1 MSESG
6 VDLQAAHEHF
16 SASCFNAAWDLIDKP
31 NRSAVDEE
39 SMLQL
44 AMASAWHWSKR
55 EDCTD
60 QSRSI
65 AYWQISRIHAICGR
79 GPEAVRYG
87 GLCLDVSQASEI
99 APFALAY
106 AYEALARGESV
117 SGNPIETKSWLAK
130 AHEVVEGI
138 SDEETQQ
145 MLRDDLATIPVE

>member
-1 MSESG
+1 
-6 VDLQAAHEHF
+6 
-16 SASCFNAAWDLIDKP
+16 
-31 NRSAVDEE
+31 
-39 SMLQL
+39 
-44 AMASAWHWSKR
+44 MASAWHWSKR

-87 GLCLDVSQASEI
+87 GLCLDVSQGSEI